1 VVRQQ
6 NSSICSGVNG
16 ERSVE
21 VCGAGVAEV
30 LSRGVFV
37 LQLHHRKHDQDD
49 NPALHPQR
57 HVKMQVHAVPDA
69 ERAFDSQGRRLPWG
83 LEYAE

>member
-1 VVRQQ
+1 M
-6 NSSICSGVNG
+6 GKG
-16 ERSVE
+16 LFE

-30 LSRGVFV
+30 LSRGVWLRLPFV

-49 NPALHPQR
+49 NPALHPQQ